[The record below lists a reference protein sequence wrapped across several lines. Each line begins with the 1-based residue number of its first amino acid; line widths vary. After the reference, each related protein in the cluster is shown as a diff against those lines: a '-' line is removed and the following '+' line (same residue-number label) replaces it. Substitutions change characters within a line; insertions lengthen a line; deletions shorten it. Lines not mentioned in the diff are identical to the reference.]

1 VASSSRDR
9 ALSQLAT
16 LLLLP
21 GEADTGLVVFQDYG
35 EKVAKVRQA
44 QKSFADDK
52 ERGFEA
58 KVRSFFSLP
67 LMLDTAAS
75 LTTSKLRICRW
86 SKIRF
91 AYSFCSSSSSKRPPP
106 RAVHS
111 SVSALTRRYGNACSR
126 AWTRRPIRRD
136 QISRS
141 PTNGAH
147 LVYLCSLRALGN
159 NLTRFGA
166 GICDLDRF
174 WYIKL
179 RALVALRDWD
189 ALDTFARSKKSPIGY
204 EPWVDELIRAGA
216 HRQAVRYV
224 DRCDPRNR
232 VELYIKCGEWVMAG
246 QECVRRGERGRLQCV
261 FLSFCFCSPF
271 CLGGQV
277 RR

>member
-1 VASSSRDR
+1 MVEDQIR
-9 ALSQLAT
+9 LLVLQQQLEQ
-16 LLLLP
+16 
-21 GEADTGLVVFQDYG
+21 EA
-35 EKVAKVRQA
+35 
-44 QKSFADDK
+44 
-52 ERGFEA
+52 
-58 KVRSFFSLP
+58 
-67 LMLDTAAS
+67 AAS
-75 LTTSKLRICRW
+75 GRPFVGLSINAT
-86 SKIRF
+86 IRQCLLAGLDKKADKTRSDF
-91 AYSFCSSSSSKRPPP
+91 KVPDKRCASGLSLLAP
-106 RAVHS
+106 
-111 SVSALTRRYGNACSR
+111 C
-126 AWTRRPIRRD
+126 AWERP
-136 QISRS
+136 
-141 PTNGAH
+141 
-147 LVYLCSLRALGN
+147 N

-271 CLGGQV
+271 CLGGQG